1 MAQGDWEDWEDW
13 QGWEGW
19 GQPNRWGLYG
29 LNCKNRPSGTGT
41 THSNR
46 REQRRHLQWENLT
59 KATPDT
65 EESLASQ
72 AAALE
77 KAAEKAKQRLQEM
90 KKKKEEEEE
99 EDEEEEET
107 SLSSSSSSKSNVNYR
122 GHKKK
127 KVKSKGALEK
137 VPEATALEK
146 ADGTIRRGRR
156 AKHGQVEVLM
166 EESPLE
172 KGQKTKNQDGSGNKE
187 PKAPKKEK
195 PAAQSLEKDSTKEKP
210 ATGSLGKDPAP
221 GKPASKS
228 APKAKLVPAM
238 SLKKGTKTAIC
249 VDCQRRTP
257 RPPGSCARTAKRST

>member
-1 MAQGDWEDWEDW
+1 M
-13 QGWEGW
+13 
-19 GQPNRWGLYG
+19 
-29 LNCKNRPSGTGT
+29 
-41 THSNR
+41 
-46 REQRRHLQWENLT
+46 
-59 KATPDT
+59 
-65 EESLASQ
+65 
-72 AAALE
+72 
-77 KAAEKAKQRLQEM
+77 
-90 KKKKEEEEE
+90 
-99 EDEEEEET
+99 
-107 SLSSSSSSKSNVNYR
+107 NYR

-127 KVKSKGALEK
+127 KAKSKGALEK
-137 VPEATALEK
+137 VPEGTALEK

-187 PKAPKKEK
+187 PKAPKKEEPAAQSLEKDTKATKKEEPAAQSLEKDIKKEK

-210 ATGSLGKDPAP
+210 ATGSLGKDPAL